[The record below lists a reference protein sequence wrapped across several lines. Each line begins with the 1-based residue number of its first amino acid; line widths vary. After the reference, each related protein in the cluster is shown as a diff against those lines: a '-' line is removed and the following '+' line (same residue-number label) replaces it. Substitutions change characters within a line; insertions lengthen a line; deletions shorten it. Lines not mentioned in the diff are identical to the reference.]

1 MSSWGPLFFWEPI
14 MLQLNTQLKATDT
27 QDTHNTQLKAKEE
40 MALKVDSD
48 PPDLWNIF
56 QYEQL

>member
-1 MSSWGPLFFWEPI
+1 